1 MMRLHYLHLGKARS
15 KETTLYT
22 DAPAYSL
29 CISYR
34 DGEAAAAA
42 EMGKSWHTGAAPPA
56 PPAVGAAPLVRT

>member
-1 MMRLHYLHLGKARS
+1 MDNDEITLSSSRQS
-15 KETTLYT
+15 KETPLYT

-56 PPAVGAAPLVRT
+56 VGAAPLVRT